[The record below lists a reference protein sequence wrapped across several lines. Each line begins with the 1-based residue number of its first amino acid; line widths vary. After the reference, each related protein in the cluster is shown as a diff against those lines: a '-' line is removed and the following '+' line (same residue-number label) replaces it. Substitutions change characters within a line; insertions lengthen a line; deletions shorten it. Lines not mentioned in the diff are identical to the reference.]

1 MKINLII
8 IGIFILSGGFAQN
21 RKIYPTEKPV
31 TDKSLITFIEQLKAA
46 VKAKSK
52 ASLLSMLADD
62 VVIGYDG
69 ENSKRAFE
77 AIWFEPD
84 PQGDIWAEL
93 DKTIARKGDY
103 LIADY
108 TTNTYSN
115 EDYIFPYVLNFDFS
129 GMDDIFEYG
138 AITGTDVN
146 LRSEPSTS
154 STVVTKLS
162 YDVVKFVYENN
173 QQMTSG
179 TISGGMP
186 EWYKVQTE
194 DKKYTGW
201 VYYKFFYSPLDYK
214 LYLRKY
220 PNGWKISAFAVGD

>member
-1 MKINLII
+1 MKN
-8 IGIFILSGGFAQN
+8 IFLVLCLSISSIVLSQN
-21 RKIYPTEKPV
+21 RKIYPSDKPIK
-31 TDKSLITFIEQLKAA
+31 DKTLITFIDNLKASI
-46 VKAKSK
+46 KAKNK
-52 ASLLSMLADD
+52 AQLLKLVADD

-69 ENSKRAFE
+69 ENSKKVFE
-77 AIWFEPD
+77 SIWFEPD
-84 PQGDIWAEL
+84 PAGDIWAEL
-93 DKTIARKGDY
+93 DKTISRKGDY

-108 TTNTYSN
+108 TTNTYSS

-146 LRSEPSTS
+146 LRSEPSIN
-154 STVVTKLS
+154 STIVTRLS

-186 EWYKVQTE
+186 EWYKIQTE

-201 VYYKFFYSPLDYK
+201 VNYKFFYSPLDYK

-220 PNGWKISAFAVGD
+220 PDGWKISAFAVGD